1 MILARYL
8 TREVMV
14 TLSTVMAALLL
25 VFLSQQVVRYLNYVA
40 VGKIPVNILFTL
52 VGFEI
57 PYLAALLLPLALYLG
72 VLMAFGRAYADREMV
87 VMNLSGYGKRHLFQL
102 ISIFSLGVAIVVLF
116 LMLWVNPVI
125 STERQ
130 QLLEGQG
137 EASHLLQTLMPG
149 RFQASADGR
158 QVIYAEQLSRDHQHA
173 ENVFIARADSQA
185 SDTSQANFT
194 IVRARQGHQL
204 WDEMTHSLF
213 FVTTHGYRY
222 DGSPGR
228 NDYRLIQFQK
238 YAVRIPDER
247 VQISHLADEAMTSA
261 ALWQHYQDPKRAA
274 ELQWRLSIGFSALF
288 LGLLAIPLSMMQV
301 KYGRYQMLL
310 PSILIYVIYINLLF
324 VARRWL
330 EQGKVPVG
338 VGMWWVHALMLVL
351 LMGMQLNSMK
361 RWRGRPV

>member
-1 MILARYL
+1 
-8 TREVMV
+8 MV

-87 VMNLSGYGKRHLFQL
+87 VMNLAGYGKRHLFQL
-102 ISIFSLGVAIVVLF
+102 ISLFSLGVAVLVLF

-158 QVIYAEQLSRDHQHA
+158 QVIYAEQLSRNHQRA
-173 ENVFIARADSQA
+173 ENVFIARAVSQE
-185 SDTSQANFT
+185 SDTSKANFT
-194 IVRARQGHQL
+194 IVRARQGNQL
-204 WDEMTHSLF
+204 WDEATHSLF
-213 FVTTHGYRY
+213 FVTTQGYRY
-222 DGSPGR
+222 DGSPGQ
-228 NDYRLIQFQK
+228 NDYRLIQFKK

-274 ELQWRLSIGFSALF
+274 ELQWRLSIGFSALC
-288 LGLLAIPLSMMQV
+288 LGLLAIPLSMMQL

-338 VGMWWVHALMLVL
+338 VGMWWVHVLILMLL
-351 LMGMQLNSMK
+351 IGMQLRSIR
-361 RWRGRPV
+361 RWRGRSV